1 MEEHSLI
8 KELKDG
14 DNDGF
19 RYIYEKYKEKLN
31 SYVYYKIKNKS
42 KAEDLVQE
50 IFT

>member
-31 SYVYYKIKNKS
+31 SYVYYKI
-42 KAEDLVQE
+42 
-50 IFT
+50 